1 MPVEAPKHSE
11 GNLSPLRG
19 CLVEGDPAQRL
30 RERRIR
36 RRALALSISFQS
48 LVVAAIVLFPI
59 FAKTER
65 IVIAGDYVPIPPY
78 FHHAGD
84 TQPHPQPPP
93 QHPQNKFHPCVVCPT
108 GRVLNRPPTEDPTPP
123 TLDDSPGKGNPVG
136 DGPERPGLIN
146 NPDSRPEPVQP
157 HEDPPQTR
165 RISMTH
171 LEQAMLVRRVEPIY
185 PILPKQIGRSG
196 HVELRAIIATDGTIQ
211 SLQVVRG
218 DPLFYQSALD
228 AVRQWRYRPTVLNG
242 QPVEID
248 TYITV
253 EYTMQR

>member
-1 MPVEAPKHSE
+1 MPVEPRSIPEDKLGS
-11 GNLSPLRG
+11 LSG
-19 CLVEGDPAQRL
+19 CLVEGDPEQRKG
-30 RERRIR
+30 ERRTR
-36 RRALALSISFQS
+36 RRALALSIALQGVVLAAVV
-48 LVVAAIVLFPI
+48 LVPL
-59 FAKTER
+59 FAKPER
-65 IVIAGDYVPIPPY
+65 IVIAGDIVPIPPY
-78 FHHAGD
+78 SHHAGAEHS
-84 TQPHPQPPP
+84 HPQPPP
-93 QHPQNKFHPCVVCPT
+93 PRRNFHPCVVCPT
-108 GRVLNRPPTEDPTPP
+108 GRVLNHPPNEGPTPP
-123 TLDDSPGKGNPVG
+123 AIDDGPTVPGFPQG
-136 DGPERPGLIN
+136 DGSDRDGLLN
-146 NPDSRPEPVQP
+146 NPDSRPQPVRP
-157 HEDPPQTR
+157 REDPPRQPH

-185 PILPKQIGRSG
+185 PTLPRQMGRGG

-228 AVRQWRYRPTVLNG
+228 AVGQWRYRPTILNG